1 MAQKVEGDAVAWR
14 MTQSRR
20 LKVLFSRRVENGKEW
35 LWVWCGENRAP
46 PVADC
51 CNEGS
56 LNQEGRRTGTKVV
69 GRCGRERDAIFGGVV
84 QRDRIRWFE

>member
-1 MAQKVEGDAVAWR
+1 

-20 LKVLFSRRVENGKEW
+20 MRVLFCAGLR
-35 LWVWCGENRAP
+35 GEGLAVILMRGANRAP

-51 CNEGS
+51 CNDGS
-56 LNQEGRRTGTKVV
+56 LNQESHKMGMKAAERSGRK
-69 GRCGRERDAIFGGVV
+69 RDAIFGGVV